1 MCPVV
6 GSVGHKVVWGFSGDA
21 VVKES
26 TFNAGDSRDSFLGR
40 KDPLEKEMR
49 TYSSILSWKIPWTEE
64 TGRLQLMGSHSIG
77 HN

>member
-1 MCPVV
+1 M
-6 GSVGHKVVWGFSGDA
+6 GHKVVWGFSGDA

-26 TFNAGDSRDSFLGR
+26 TFNAGESRDSFLGR